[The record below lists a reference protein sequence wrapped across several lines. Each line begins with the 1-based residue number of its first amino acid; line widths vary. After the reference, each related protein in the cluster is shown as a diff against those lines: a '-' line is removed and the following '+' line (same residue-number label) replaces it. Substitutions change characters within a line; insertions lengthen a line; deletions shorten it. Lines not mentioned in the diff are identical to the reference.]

1 MKYRLK
7 IKLAYYVQ
15 RFKDFLLYVWQL
27 PQNLAGFVLSRKA
40 VECNS
45 LTPLSYRVKVYWV
58 KNFFGSAVSLGQYII
73 IDEMFMNTGVSMEN
87 VKKHEYGHSRQ
98 SVMLGWLYL
107 PVVGLPS
114 LVRNIYA
121 RVRHKDGKWYYGG
134 FPENWADRLGG
145 VKR

>member
-1 MKYRLK
+1 MKYKLK
-7 IKLAYYVQ
+7 ILTAYYVQ

-27 PQNLAGFVLSRKA
+27 PQNLAGFILSRKA
-40 VECNS
+40 RARNS
-45 LTPLSYRVKVYWV
+45 LIPLSFKVRVYWV
-58 KNFFGSAVSLGQYII
+58 KGFFGSAVSLGQYII
-73 IDEMFMNTGVSMEN
+73 IDEMFMNTKESVSI
-87 VKKHEYGHSRQ
+87 KKHEYGHFRQ
-98 SVMLGWLYL
+98 SLYLGWFYL

-121 RVRHKDGKWYYGG
+121 RLRHKDGKWYYGG